1 MYEYNFKLL
10 KIVDGD
16 TVDGII
22 DLGFDVSVKKRVRL
36 VGINAP
42 ETCLQRSIACPK
54 ERKEEKRKG
63 IAAKHKLAEL
73 LRNQS
78 KITIKTQL
86 DKSGKFGRVLGTLF
100 THENDVPLDINRF
113 LLIKGY
119 VREYK

>member
-42 ETCLQRSIACPK
+42 ETCLQRSIA
-54 ERKEEKRKG
+54 
-63 IAAKHKLAEL
+63 
-73 LRNQS
+73 
-78 KITIKTQL
+78 
-86 DKSGKFGRVLGTLF
+86 
-100 THENDVPLDINRF
+100 
-113 LLIKGY
+113 
-119 VREYK
+119 

>member
-54 ERKEEKRKG
+54 ERREEKQKG

-73 LRNQS
+73 LRNQN

-86 DKSGKFGRVLGTLF
+86 DKTGKFGRVLGTLF

-113 LLIKGY
+113 LLMKGY

>member
-10 KIVDGD
+10 RVVDGD

-22 DLGFDVSVKKRVRL
+22 DLGFDTFVKKRVRL

-42 ETCLQRSIACPK
+42 ETRLQRSIACAK
-54 ERKEEKRKG
+54 ERSKEKQKG
-63 IAAKHKLAEL
+63 ITAKHKLAEL
-73 LRNQS
+73 LRDQN

-86 DKSGKFGRVLGTLF
+86 DKTGKFGRVLGTLF
-100 THENDVPLDINRF
+100 TYENDAPLDINRF
-113 LLIKGY
+113 LLMKGY

>member
-42 ETCLQRSIACPK
+42 ETCLQRSITCPK
-54 ERKEEKRKG
+54 ERKEEKQKG
-63 IAAKHKLAEL
+63 IVAKHKLAEL

-78 KITIKTQL
+78 KITIKTEL
-86 DKSGKFGRVLGTLF
+86 DKTGKFGRVLGTLF
-100 THENDVPLDINRF
+100 TYQNDAPLDINRF
-113 LLIKGY
+113 LLMKGY

>member
-10 KIVDGD
+10 RVVDGD

-22 DLGFDVSVKKRVRL
+22 DLGFDTFVKKRVRL

-42 ETCLQRSIACPK
+42 ETRLQRSIACTK
-54 ERKEEKRKG
+54 ERSKEKQKG

-73 LRNQS
+73 LRDQN

-86 DKSGKFGRVLGTLF
+86 DKTGKFGRVLGTLF

-113 LLIKGY
+113 LLMKGY